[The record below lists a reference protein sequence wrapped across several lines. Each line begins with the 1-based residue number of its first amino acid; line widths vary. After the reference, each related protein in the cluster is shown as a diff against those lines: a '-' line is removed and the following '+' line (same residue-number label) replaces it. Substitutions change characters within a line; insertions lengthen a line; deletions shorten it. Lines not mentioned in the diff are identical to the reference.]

1 MDKTEGN
8 YEPSVTHQK
17 YLIAVWNR
25 TSNPKIK
32 VSHSSQLT
40 DPPNRFLLDLK
51 TKTTHRGLVH
61 EIVDSAVE
69 DDGAAQLG
77 GKVGGSRVGLE
88 VREDSGGG
96 GHGGRRRERGLVE
109 QHLQQGLDM
118 TVIMVCK
125 ITNSILFSDSEL
137 KLCEETQLT

>member
-1 MDKTEGN
+1 MS
-8 YEPSVTHQK
+8 YEQPVTHQK

-25 TSNPKIK
+25 TWNPKIK
-32 VSHSSQLT
+32 ATHSSQLT
-40 DPPNRFLLDLK
+40 DPPNRFLLDMNK
-51 TKTTHRGLVH
+51 KTTHRGLVH

-77 GKVGGSRVGLE
+77 GEVGGSRVGLE

-109 QHLQQGLDM
+109 QHLQQGLDV

-125 ITNSILFSDSEL
+125 ITNSISFSDSEF
-137 KLCEETQLT
+137 KICEETQST